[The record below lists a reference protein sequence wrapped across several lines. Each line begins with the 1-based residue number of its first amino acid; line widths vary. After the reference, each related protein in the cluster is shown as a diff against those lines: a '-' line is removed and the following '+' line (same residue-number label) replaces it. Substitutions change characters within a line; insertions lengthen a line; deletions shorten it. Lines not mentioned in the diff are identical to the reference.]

1 MGAKPLNHVYVAT
14 LLHNASKLVLGR
26 SKVQL
31 LLGAVGF
38 FLSMPTV
45 IIER

>member
-1 MGAKPLNHVYVAT
+1 MGAKPSKYVHVAT
-14 LLHNASKLVLGR
+14 LLHTASKLVIGK
-26 SKVQL
+26 SKVQQ

-38 FLSMPTV
+38 FLSVPTV

>member
-1 MGAKPLNHVYVAT
+1 MGEEPSNYVSVAT
-14 LLHNASKLVLGR
+14 LLHTASKLVIRR

-38 FLSMPTV
+38 FLSMLTV